1 MKRIS
6 IKNFRVFKDKQD
18 IEFKPIT
25 LLVGPNNSGKST
37 IYKSLKLINEP
48 VSPFSI
54 PKMIDTRLGT
64 KHNNSESSI
73 LSNDE
78 NPLEI
83 SIHIPLNNKTS
94 LELILNYKDAILNK
108 FELNYKNKTLM
119 SLIWEEETVCQDEK
133 GYVFKNAS
141 INLGLFRKLIST
153 YLKAEEINLINDQSN
168 LKEWEKSQ
176 EILAFFSTS
185 IQEEKSS
192 IEKKLLEIKDVKKL
206 IHDPYFNFVSFDK
219 LIPLNNDDSI
229 FLQKLNSELDNLI
242 DLKYFDDNYEKIR
255 KSFEKQEV
263 FLDSNNNDLVDIY
276 VIWESLFS
284 GFVQWRAQ
292 FIGKSGE
299 VIPSSLSSFVKN
311 NFIPVL
317 QNKLNESLFQFY
329 KIEKIPSIKTQNKK
343 YFMLNEDSESF
354 FEEVAKCIF
363 SQFDS
368 TSSKESNILYIEQW
382 LQKFKIGTE
391 IIPKYINSDI
401 GEIYILGMN
410 GKEINIFDMGFGV
423 SQILSII
430 ALPLK
435 YFKDKMDYLNGDD
448 AEFGGRDFTHSV
460 NSPFF
465 FLEEPES
472 NLHPNWQSLLIEL
485 LVEMKRTF
493 GIHFLI
499 ETHSE
504 YMVRK
509 LQFLVANKQIK
520 TSDLIIYYINR
531 DEDVSKKEPKI
542 KEIIIREDGILANDF
557 GPGFFD
563 EAAKLTIDLLT
574 IPSYN

>member
-1 MKRIS
+1 
-6 IKNFRVFKDKQD
+6 
-18 IEFKPIT
+18 
-25 LLVGPNNSGKST
+25 
-37 IYKSLKLINEP
+37 LINEP
-48 VSPFSI
+48 KTPFSI
-54 PKMIDTRLGT
+54 PKLIDTRLGT
-64 KHNNSESSI
+64 KHNNSDTSI
-73 LSNDE
+73 LSNHE

-83 SIHIPLNNKTS
+83 STHIPLNSKTS
-94 LELILNYKDAILNK
+94 LELSLNYKDAILNK

-119 SLIWEEETVCQDEK
+119 SLLWEEETVFQNEK

-153 YLKAEEINLINDQSN
+153 YLKAEEINLINDQSR
-168 LKEWEKSQ
+168 LKKWEKSQ
-176 EILAFFSTS
+176 EILEFFSTS
-185 IQEEKSS
+185 IQEEKNT
-192 IEKKLLEIKDVKKL
+192 IEKKLLEIKEVKK
-206 IHDPYFNFVSFDK
+206 IINEPYFNFIPFDK
-219 LIPLNNDDSI
+219 LIPLNDDDFRFFQS
-229 FLQKLNSELDNLI
+229 LNSDLDNLI
-242 DLKYFDDNYEKIR
+242 DLKFFDENYERIKTTFA
-255 KSFEKQEV
+255 KHEV
-263 FLDSNNNDLVDIY
+263 IWNGDNRNDLVDIY
-276 VIWESLFS
+276 VFWESLFS
-284 GFVQWRAQ
+284 GFVQWKAE

-299 VIPSSLSSFVKN
+299 VIPSGFSSFVKN
-311 NFIPVL
+311 NFIPDL
-317 QNKLNESLFQFY
+317 QNKINESLFQFY

-354 FEEVAKCIF
+354 FEEVAKNIF
-363 SQFDS
+363 TQFDPALP
-368 TSSKESNILYIEQW
+368 KESSIFYIEHW
-382 LQKFKIGTE
+382 LKKFKIGTE
-391 IIPKYINSDI
+391 IIPKYVNSDI
-401 GEIYILGMN
+401 GEIYILDMN

-435 YFKDKMDYLNGDD
+435 YFKNPDDYMNDD
-448 AEFGGRDFTHSV
+448 EAENGGRDYIHTV
-460 NSPFF
+460 NSPSF

-485 LVEMKRTF
+485 LVDMKRTF

-509 LQFLVANKQIK
+509 LQNLVANKQIIP
-520 TSDLIIYYINR
+520 SDLVIYYINR

-563 EAAKLTIDLLT
+563 EAAKLAIDLLT

>member
-185 IQEEKSS
+185 IQ
-192 IEKKLLEIKDVKKL
+192 
-206 IHDPYFNFVSFDK
+206 
-219 LIPLNNDDSI
+219 
-229 FLQKLNSELDNLI
+229 
-242 DLKYFDDNYEKIR
+242 
-255 KSFEKQEV
+255 
-263 FLDSNNNDLVDIY
+263 
-276 VIWESLFS
+276 
-284 GFVQWRAQ
+284 
-292 FIGKSGE
+292 
-299 VIPSSLSSFVKN
+299 
-311 NFIPVL
+311 
-317 QNKLNESLFQFY
+317 
-329 KIEKIPSIKTQNKK
+329 
-343 YFMLNEDSESF
+343 
-354 FEEVAKCIF
+354 
-363 SQFDS
+363 
-368 TSSKESNILYIEQW
+368 
-382 LQKFKIGTE
+382 
-391 IIPKYINSDI
+391 
-401 GEIYILGMN
+401 
-410 GKEINIFDMGFGV
+410 
-423 SQILSII
+423 
-430 ALPLK
+430 
-435 YFKDKMDYLNGDD
+435 
-448 AEFGGRDFTHSV
+448 
-460 NSPFF
+460 
-465 FLEEPES
+465 
-472 NLHPNWQSLLIEL
+472 
-485 LVEMKRTF
+485 
-493 GIHFLI
+493 
-499 ETHSE
+499 
-504 YMVRK
+504 
-509 LQFLVANKQIK
+509 
-520 TSDLIIYYINR
+520 
-531 DEDVSKKEPKI
+531 
-542 KEIIIREDGILANDF
+542 
-557 GPGFFD
+557 
-563 EAAKLTIDLLT
+563 
-574 IPSYN
+574 